1 MEAFVALLE
10 KDGCFTGL
18 DLKQLTELSG
28 SLERLFSESLPCV
41 DSLSIATGYHGV
53 FSGFKQKIIEAAKSF
68 DVDPMDIIASLG
80 KTDCWSRRPYHC
92 NGIRNCKGAN
102 ALMILKLHLLGGSG
116 RVGRA
121 LVDSLVAQPIDCL
134 KAIHIYCDSTK
145 VNDVQ
150 NNYTNS
156 GETSKSQWIFRV

>member
-1 MEAFVALLE
+1 ME
-10 KDGCFTGL
+10 
-18 DLKQLTELSG
+18 
-28 SLERLFSESLPCV
+28 FSQVLN
-41 DSLSIATGYHGV
+41 
-53 FSGFKQKIIEAAKSF
+53 KIIEAAKSF
-68 DVDPMDIIASLG
+68 DVDPMDIIALWKESG
-80 KTDCWSRRPYHC
+80 NCWSRRPYHC

-145 VNDVQ
+145 L
-150 NNYTNS
+150 T
-156 GETSKSQWIFRV
+156 TSRIIIPIL

>member
-1 MEAFVALLE
+1 MANSLAAHASGCDAIDACIRGYGAGAGNLSMEAFVALLE

-80 KTDCWSRRPYHC
+80 KNQVIAGQED
-92 NGIRNCKGAN
+92 
-102 ALMILKLHLLGGSG
+102 
-116 RVGRA
+116 
-121 LVDSLVAQPIDCL
+121 
-134 KAIHIYCDSTK
+134 HIIA
-145 VNDVQ
+145 
-150 NNYTNS
+150 
-156 GETSKSQWIFRV
+156 TSEIAKERMR